1 MLKLCVPYCLS
12 PLTNI
17 INFSLETG
25 EVPSIWKESLI
36 TPIPKIED
44 PTLNDLRPISI
55 LPTPSKILEKV
66 VKKQLYSFVNN
77 NKILPK
83 YQSGFR
89 PYHSCATA
97 LLKIT
102 SDIVQSLDRGHCCPL
117 VLIDMTKAFD
127 SLNIDLLL
135 AKLKSLNIATNNWF
149 KSYLLDRRQAISLQC
164 DGGMITSNW
173 TSVQSGVPQGSI
185 LGPLLFTIFTSDFD
199 NILQQCSYH
208 MYADDLQIYLDIP
221 LKDTKMGI
229 SALSEDLN
237 RISNWATKNSL
248 MINPKKNQAIMFS
261 RTDLNTDNLD
271 IRINGT
277 TIEWKDE
284 VKNLGLFM
292 DKKLTFNK
300 HVNSILQRSYL
311 RLKSLF
317 EFKNILPK
325 PSKRVLT
332 ESCVLSIPGYLDLV
346 YGPFLT
352 NFNKYRIQKIQNTCV
367 RYIHGLARRDHVSWY
382 VTETFGCGMSQR
394 RFVHLSCLIYKIVH
408 IKEPYYLHNVIVL
421 REDIHQVNTRHR
433 HLIEIPRHHKE
444 FFKSCFYYVL
454 AYLYNLF
461 PDFFHCNFS
470 TFKRNVLEYIV
481 HTPSIF

>member
-1 MLKLCVPYCLS
+1 
-12 PLTNI
+12 
-17 INFSLETG
+17 
-25 EVPSIWKESLI
+25 
-36 TPIPKIED
+36 
-44 PTLNDLRPISI
+44 
-55 LPTPSKILEKV
+55 
-66 VKKQLYSFVNN
+66 
-77 NKILPK
+77 
-83 YQSGFR
+83 
-89 PYHSCATA
+89 
-97 LLKIT
+97 
-102 SDIVQSLDRGHCCPL
+102 
-117 VLIDMTKAFD
+117 MTKAFD

-135 AKLKSLNIATNNWF
+135 AKLKYLNIATNNWF
-149 KSYLLDRRQAISLQC
+149 KSYLLDRRQAVRLQC

-248 MINPKKNQAIMFS
+248 MINPKKTQAIMFS

-332 ESCVLSIPGYLDLV
+332 ESCVLSIPG
-346 YGPFLT
+346 
-352 NFNKYRIQKIQNTCV
+352 
-367 RYIHGLARRDHVSWY
+367 
-382 VTETFGCGMSQR
+382 
-394 RFVHLSCLIYKIVH
+394 
-408 IKEPYYLHNVIVL
+408 
-421 REDIHQVNTRHR
+421 
-433 HLIEIPRHHKE
+433 
-444 FFKSCFYYVL
+444 
-454 AYLYNLF
+454 
-461 PDFFHCNFS
+461 
-470 TFKRNVLEYIV
+470 
-481 HTPSIF
+481 